1 MRFRL
6 FFLCVFCPINILRL
20 PNPKFLILFQFS
32 ETKFLSGSKNK
43 QEYLTWFY
51 YTNYFL
57 EINTVLCYLY
67 KMHYIILSNCA
78 ICTNCKNPIDGMI
91 QILI

>member
-1 MRFRL
+1 MRLRL
-6 FFLCVFCPINILRL
+6 FFLCVFCPINILRS
-20 PNPKFLILFQFS
+20 PNPKFLICSNSAKQNFYLGQ
-32 ETKFLSGSKNK
+32 KNK

-67 KMHYIILSNCA
+67 KMHYII
-78 ICTNCKNPIDGMI
+78 
-91 QILI
+91 